1 MTVKEVFQ
9 FTKVKFKLR
18 PTFLQS
24 ENVCH
29 PSLLKFSNQKSWKV
43 ADSQA
48 QIAIWQKFELFFIL
62 SFLTNSLPNS
72 ISSIIIWLPKRETH
86 WISWSRSTF
95 HIIRSFRAYKTLW
108 NLRKK
113 RCISRHL
120 PIKLKNRIPGW
131 KFEKLPK
138 LTWFLSGSKMKPFQ
152 EFFPHCDPVIS
163 TEKYVIDVCH
173 FLLQGSTYLFV
184 ST

>member
-1 MTVKEVFQ
+1 MKRENFSAIHWSWSTSFVEWVLQFSTFKGLMTVNEEVFQ

-18 PTFLQS
+18 RPTFQS

-29 PSLLKFSNQKSWKV
+29 PSLKFSNQKSWKV

-48 QIAIWQKFELFFIL
+48 QIAIWQKFELFFLL
-62 SFLTNSLPNS
+62 SFLKNVLPNS

-113 RCISRHL
+113 VQHL
-120 PIKLKNRIPGW
+120 
-131 KFEKLPK
+131 
-138 LTWFLSGSKMKPFQ
+138 
-152 EFFPHCDPVIS
+152 
-163 TEKYVIDVCH
+163 
-173 FLLQGSTYLFV
+173 
-184 ST
+184 